1 MNTSTCKEISKK
13 EKTEIKKTIQ
23 KALKALKKKN
33 LSMIVHG
40 PSFPAVQGQ
49 DYGIGSPNTQ
59 GGQNFMSFLSDLGFN
74 GIQLGPEGKTK
85 SIDASPYVG
94 TMFSN
99 NPLFIDL
106 YKLTQKDFAGI
117 LSSETFDRIV
127 NENPSKTNRTA
138 YEYIYRNSDSAL
150 REAFNNFRKKLSEG
164 DSKIQKLNSELQN
177 FVEKNQ
183 YWLEKD
189 ALYEAISTK
198 NGNDYWPMWTDELD
212 KNLFNAEGKFSA
224 EDVANRIAELKNNQ
238 KDEIEYYEFVQF
250 IADMNKQHTK
260 DFVLNNKMKTIA
272 DCQVAFS
279 DRDYW
284 ANQALFLQGWNLGCP
299 PDAFSDDGQAW
310 GFRVMDPEKIFNKD
324 GSLGKGGELLKARF
338 SKMFEENPG
347 GVRIDHIIGLI
358 DPFVYKSGKL
368 PKPEQGASRLYSSP
382 EHAELGKYA
391 LIRIK
396 DLNQEVGPD
405 SEKRVLSVSNGQ
417 IKDYARILENIVI
430 EAAKE
435 KGIGKESIICE
446 DLGTIT
452 APVEAVMK
460 KLKLSGIR
468 MTQFVDPEVADHPYR
483 IKHTQSQHWA
493 MIGSHDNQPL
503 MSWVDELYNT
513 NAIAPHAQNL
523 SSDLKESHVKEFEN
537 QIMNSPQTFLT
548 AKFAELF
555 ASPAENIQIFFADFF
570 GSRERYNMPG
580 TSGSEN
586 WSLRIPNNYGCYYQ
600 EQLAKGEAMNIF
612 NVLITAIEA
621 KGHAFA
627 EKHNEIIVSLKKCA
641 ELSCK

>member
-1 MNTSTCKEISKK
+1 MTGTSTCKNASGK
-13 EKTEIKKTIQ
+13 EKQELKKTIQ

-33 LSMIVHG
+33 LSMIIHG
-40 PSFPAVQGQ
+40 PSFPAAVGQ
-49 DYGIGSPNTQ
+49 DTGIGSPNST

-106 YKLTQKDFAGI
+106 FQLTQSDFAGI
-117 LSSETFDRIV
+117 LSSETFEKTV
-127 NENPSKTNRTA
+127 KENPSKTNRTA
-138 YEYIYRNSDSAL
+138 YEYIYKASDSAL
-150 REAFNNFRKKLSEG
+150 KEAFGNFRKKLSEKNA
-164 DSKIQKLNSELQN
+164 KITKLNKAFQE
-177 FVEKNQ
+177 FTEKNK

-189 ALYEAISTK
+189 ALYEAISVK
-198 NGNDYWPMWTDELD
+198 NNNDYWPLWTDELD
-212 KNLFNAEGKFSA
+212 KNLFNAQGKFSDK
-224 EDVANRIAELKNNQ
+224 EVKNKISELKNNF

-250 IADMNKQHTK
+250 IAYLQKQKTK
-260 DFVLNNKMKTIA
+260 SFVLNNKMKTIA

-299 PDAFSDDGQAW
+299 PDLFSDDGQAW
-310 GFRVMDPEKIFNKD
+310 GFPVLDPEKIFKKN
-324 GSLGKGGELLKARF
+324 GSLGEGGKLLKARF
-338 SKMFEENPG
+338 TKMFEENPG

-358 DPFVYKSGKL
+358 DPFVYKQGKL
-368 PKPEQGASRLYSSP
+368 PKPDQGASRLYSSP
-382 EHAELGKYA
+382 EHPELGKYS

-396 DLNQEVGPD
+396 DLNDKVGPE
-405 SEKRVLSVSNGQ
+405 SEKRVLKVNEDQ
-417 IKDYARILENIVI
+417 IKDYARILEKIVI
-430 EAAKE
+430 ESAKE
-435 KGIGKESIICE
+435 LGIGQESIICE

-483 IKHTQSQHWA
+483 IKHTESQHWA

-503 MSWVDELYNT
+503 MSWVDELY
-513 NAIAPHAQNL
+513 AKKQIAPHIENL
-523 SSDLKESHVKEFEN
+523 SSDLKESHVKQFAEELAKNPKKF
-537 QIMNSPQTFLT
+537 IT

-586 WSLRIPNNYGCYYQ
+586 WSLRIPNNYECYFS
-600 EQLAKGEAMNIF
+600 EQLSKQEAVNIPE
-612 NVLITAIEA
+612 VLIMAIEA
-621 KGHAFA
+621 RGHKFA
-627 EKHNEIIVSLKKCA
+627 EKHNDIIEKLRKFA
-641 ELSCK
+641 